1 MIHMNLQE
9 GQIVK
14 VRQDIQNKKSEL
26 YGIAIDNTRILTEDS
41 TIVDVS
47 AGSVGQ
53 IFFGR
58 TGLYQCYEFG
68 GAKSGAKIEVE
79 SGVEVSA
86 EITNLLELMKER
98 YERADDLSIQWKK
111 LTERID
117 SDVKSMCELGN
128 KIYQL
133 KGVIGEEE
141 FLDEFENNLT
151 SEFKEQLNPKS
162 YKEKILVD
170 LYPNDEWRTK
180 ETYMEI
186 KHFVVIDTWYT
197 KENEILQPM
206 WRDCPTFK
214 KGAEKT
220 ELWKKYIEENTRRL
234 PAKGCDIEETL
245 ALYMGSLTYVC
256 KYTIPMED
264 YRPLTKEY
272 AKELANKFCG
282 EDKEQVKESNEWE
295 SR

>member
-14 VRQDIQNKKSEL
+14 VRQDIQNKKSEF

-117 SDVKSMCELGN
+117 SEVKSMYELGN
-128 KIYQL
+128 KIYQQ

-141 FLDEFENNLT
+141 FFDEFENNLT
-151 SEFKEQLNPKS
+151 SEFKEQLNPKAG
-162 YKEKILVD
+162 KEKILVGF
-170 LYPNDEWRTK
+170 YPNDEWCTK
-180 ETYMEI
+180 ETFMEI
-186 KHFVVIDTWYT
+186 KHFVVIDTWCT
-197 KENEILQPM
+197 KENEIIQPIC
-206 WRDCPTFK
+206 RDFPTFK

-234 PAKGCDIEETL
+234 PAQGCDIEETL

-256 KYTIPMED
+256 KYTVPLED

-282 EDKEQVKESNEWE
+282 EDKEQVKESNEWD